1 MSRLNRAQAQER
13 NRAKVLAAA
22 RTEFAER
29 GFRDAKVDVIAERA
43 ELTRGAVY
51 SNFPGKRALYLAVL
65 AEDAERAP
73 ALTDLEPGRTVRSA
87 LAAFATGWLSHL
99 PLAMDQRAGPA
110 PLGSD
115 LLPEVLADDRLRAPF
130 TQLTKLA
137 ALVLGLTLEGLT
149 AGPGG
154 RLVRVAETA
163 LTTLHGASVLSAA
176 APGFVEPFDVVAA
189 CGRLADLGLDDRWDP
204 PHLPYVP
211 KARPVDEPWP
221 GPAVLDVLAGEPVRL
236 AADGVLAVL
245 GTHRIAAVEEAVRA
259 APPTAAVTAVL
270 VSGEPA
276 ELLTLA
282 RLVLADLRR
291 CLHAAAPAAARPGL
305 QVVLDPA
312 GTVAAAAGVS
322 AVGDA
327 TESAVR
333 IAGGRIVAR
342 AEGHGA
348 CHAVATA

>member
-1 MSRLNRAQAQER
+1 MSRLNRAQLQER
-13 NRAKVLAAA
+13 NRAKVLVAA
-22 RTEFAER
+22 RAEFAER

-73 ALTDLEPGRTVRSA
+73 ALADLEPGRTVRSA
-87 LAAFATGWLSHL
+87 LAAFATAWLAHL
-99 PLAMDQRAGPA
+99 PLAMDQRPGPA

-130 TQLTKLA
+130 TQLTKLT
-137 ALVLGLTLEGLT
+137 ALVLGLTLENLR
-149 AGPGG
+149 AGPNG

-163 LTTLHGASVLSAA
+163 LTTLHGAGVLSAA

-189 CGRLADLGLDDRWDP
+189 CARLADLDLADHWDP

-211 KARPVDEPWP
+211 RARPVDEPWSA
-221 GPAVLDVLAGEPVRL
+221 PAVLDALTGEPL
-236 AADGVLAVL
+236 HLDADGVVVVL

-259 APPTAAVTAVL
+259 APAPAAVTAVL

-276 ELLTLA
+276 ELLPLA
-282 RLVLADLRR
+282 RMVLADLRR
-291 CLHAAAPAAARPGL
+291 CLRAAAPAAAWPGL
-305 QVVLDPA
+305 RIVLDA
-312 GTVAAAAGVS
+312 TGSVAAAAGVP

-333 IAGGRIVAR
+333 VAGGRIVAR
-342 AEGHGA
+342 ADGHGA
-348 CHAVATA
+348 AHAAATA